1 MTKAEIILQLV
12 LSLNRGDSMS
22 AELRV
27 QMAERQY
34 NDMVARGIIKE
45 ENCQKGLGFP
55 FGLSVDCGARMV

>member
-27 QMAERQY
+27 SMAERQY
-34 NDMVARGIIKE
+34 NQMVERGIIKE
-45 ENCQKGLGFP
+45 DE
-55 FGLSVDCGARMV
+55 

>member
-1 MTKAEIILQLV
+1 MTKEEIILRLV

-34 NDMVARGIIKE
+34 NDMVNRGIIKE
-45 ENCQKGLGFP
+45 DEE
-55 FGLSVDCGARMV
+55 